1 MVSVSMRLD
10 KLVIWRCVRNVD
22 SIFGAMQVGTRG
34 LAGGMPVRGWD
45 TGCVRRG
52 WHTGRQRRSGTLM
65 YVFLRRRRVH
75 AGSGVEC
82 RVRGWYS
89 G

>member
-34 LAGGMPVRGWD
+34 LAGGMPRLGDGIRDV
-45 TGCVRRG
+45 
-52 WHTGRQRRSGTLM
+52 
-65 YVFLRRRRVH
+65 
-75 AGSGVEC
+75 
-82 RVRGWYS
+82 
-89 G
+89 